1 MNATNTKDTMRL
13 FYALWP
19 DDATRAELMRL
30 QTNLHGRMTHYD
42 NLHITLAFL
51 GQQPTSLLPALKD
64 LLGHLP
70 KSAMTLR
77 LDRVGYFTRNRIAW
91 VGMHE
96 VPDALFE
103 LQGKLTQ
110 ALLKEDIAFD
120 SHSNFKPH
128 VTLARDASMPPDLV
142 FTPITWQANQVA
154 LVQSKAQP
162 DGVSYRVLESRALD
176 EDVWTPNELGQG
188 VLNTGR

>member
-1 MNATNTKDTMRL
+1 MKATNTKDTMRL

-19 DDATRAELMRL
+19 DDATRTELMRL
-30 QTNLHGRMTHYD
+30 QANLHGRLTRYD

-51 GQQPTSLLPALKD
+51 GQQPTSLMPALKD

-70 KSAMTLR
+70 KTAMKLT
-77 LDRVGYFTRNRIAW
+77 LDRVGYFPRNRIAW

-96 VPDALFE
+96 IPDALLE
-103 LQGKLTQ
+103 LQRKLTQ
-110 ALLKEDIAFD
+110 GLLKKDVSFD

-128 VTLARDASMPPDLV
+128 ITLARDANMPPDLV

-176 EDVWTPNELGQG
+176 EEVWTPSELGQG
-188 VLNTGR
+188 